1 MENKNKKYKKMLS
14 ELERA
19 IKDIKK
25 MYGNSIDTN
34 FLKEKINE
42 ILKNN
47 K

>member
-19 IKDIKK
+19 IKDIKNI
-25 MYGNSIDTN
+25 YGNSIDTN

>member
-1 MENKNKKYKKMLS
+1 KNQYKKMLS

-25 MYGNSIDTN
+25 LYGNSIDTN
-34 FLKEKINE
+34 FIKEKINE
-42 ILKNN
+42 ILENN

>member
-1 MENKNKKYKKMLS
+1 MKNKNKKYKKMLS